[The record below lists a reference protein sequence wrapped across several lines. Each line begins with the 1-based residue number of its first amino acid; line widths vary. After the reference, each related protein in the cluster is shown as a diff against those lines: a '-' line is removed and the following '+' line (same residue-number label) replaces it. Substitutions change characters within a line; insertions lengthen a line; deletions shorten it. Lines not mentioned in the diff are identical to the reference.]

1 MNKIISVD
9 KLTFAYN
16 KKPVLKNISFS
27 IYEGESIAILGPNGS
42 GKTTLLKLLSGILN
56 GYSGK
61 IKLFEKNISKFSRK
75 ELSKLISYIPQSL
88 NINFDLLVKTIVS
101 FGRNP
106 YIGLFKGFEKKDYE
120 KINEAMEEA
129 QINELKTRIFNTL
142 SGGEKQRTNVAKS
155 FAQDGKILLMD
166 EFVTHLDPGHAQKI
180 LELTKKLINDKKMTS
195 IGVFHDINRAIKISQ
210 KLIFLKDSQIKKV
223 ITPQEIS
230 VKLLNEIYNVEVKII
245 NNPYTDKPYVITK

>member
-1 MNKIISVD
+1 MNKIISVEN
-9 KLTFAYN
+9 LTFAYN
-16 KKPVLKNISFS
+16 KKPVLNNISFN

-42 GKTTLLKLLSGILN
+42 GKTTLLKLISGILD

-61 IKLFEKNISKFSRK
+61 INLFGKNISKFSRK
-75 ELSKLISYIPQSL
+75 ELSKLVSYIPQNL

-106 YIGLFKGFEKKDYE
+106 YIGFFKSLEKKDYE

-129 QINELKTRIFNTL
+129 QINNLKTRIFNTL

-180 LELTKKLINDKKMTS
+180 LELTKKLISDKKMTS
-195 IGVFHDINRAIKISQ
+195 IGVFHDINRAIKICQ
-210 KLIFLKDSQIKKV
+210 KLIFLKDSQIKE
-223 ITPQEIS
+223 IINPDEIS
-230 VKLLNEIYNVEVKII
+230 IPLLYEIYGVEVKII
-245 NNPYTDKPYVITK
+245 DNPYSGKPYVIIK